1 MRSGLRIAVG
11 IATAGRRLILAETL
25 VELARQT
32 RSPEAVL
39 ICPAAA
45 DDFDASQAAK
55 LPFPVQIVEGSRGS
69 SAQRNAILDAAQQ
82 FDVVMFFDDDFFAE
96 PTYLAEL
103 EDCVTANPAVVVATG
118 RTLADDIKGPGLSAG
133 EARTILASF
142 VPSEAPMPLIN
153 QYSGYGCNM
162 AVRLEPVY
170 AHGLRFDENLPLYGW
185 AEDVDFSR
193 QLAAYGRIVKNP
205 RMTGVHLGVKGG
217 RTSGVRYGYSQIANP
232 YYLWRKGTTRAG
244 GALSQMVRNI
254 LVNIMKSIKPEPWI
268 DRRGRAFGNV
278 LGLADFFR
286 GRLDPLLFDQRS
298 GVRFLPAGPKSNMP
312 HTNELLASD
321 AMKKLITLLQ
331 ESYDYII
338 VDLPPLIPVVDARAS
353 TNFIDAYLY
362 TIEWGTTKVD
372 LVRHGLLNAPEI
384 YERLLRVILN
394 KVDMGSIGRYERY
407 RNNYYYEKYRSRYSS
422 MDQPAPLKSNKGP
435 RASF

>member
-32 RSPEAVL
+32 RLPEAVL

-45 DDFDASQAAK
+45 DDFDTSQIAK
-55 LPFPVQIVEGSRGS
+55 LPFPVQIVEGSRGLP
-69 SAQRNAILDAAQQ
+69 AQRNAILDAAQQ

-96 PTYLAEL
+96 PTYLTEL

-142 VPSEAPMPLIN
+142 VPSEAAMPLIN
-153 QYSGYGCNM
+153 QNSGYGCNM
-162 AVRLEPVY
+162 AVRLEPVH
-170 AHGLRFDENLPLYGW
+170 AHGLRFDENLPLYAW

-193 QLAAYGRIVKNP
+193 QLAAFGRIVKNP

-232 YYLWRKGTTRAG
+232 YYLWHKGTARAG
-244 GALSQMVRNI
+244 GALSQMVRNV
-254 LVNIMKSIKPEPWI
+254 LVNLMKSINPEPWI

-286 GRLDPLLFDQRS
+286 GRLDPRRIL
-298 GVRFLPAGPKSNMP
+298 
-312 HTNELLASD
+312 
-321 AMKKLITLLQ
+321 KL
-331 ESYDYII
+331 
-338 VDLPPLIPVVDARAS
+338 
-353 TNFIDAYLY
+353 
-362 TIEWGTTKVD
+362 
-372 LVRHGLLNAPEI
+372 
-384 YERLLRVILN
+384 
-394 KVDMGSIGRYERY
+394 
-407 RNNYYYEKYRSRYSS
+407 
-422 MDQPAPLKSNKGP
+422 
-435 RASF
+435 